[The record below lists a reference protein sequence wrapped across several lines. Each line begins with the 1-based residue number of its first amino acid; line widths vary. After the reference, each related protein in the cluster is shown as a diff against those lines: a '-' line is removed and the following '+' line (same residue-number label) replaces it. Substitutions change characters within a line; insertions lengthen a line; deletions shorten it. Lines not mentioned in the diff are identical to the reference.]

1 MASHHWNCRF
11 LVDDVKAAIEV
22 SRVTDSF
29 VSKEW
34 ISEAVK
40 RLMTDP
46 EGVIVKNNARRLRD
60 LALAAVEEGG
70 SVQRNL
76 ENFLRELRS
85 WKSVY

>member
-1 MASHHWNCRF
+1 M
-11 LVDDVKAAIEV
+11 DDVKAAIEV

-29 VSKEW
+29 VLKER

-46 EGVIVKNNARRLRD
+46 EGVIVKDNARRLRY

-76 ENFLRELRS
+76 ENFLRDLRS

>member
-1 MASHHWNCRF
+1 M
-11 LVDDVKAAIEV
+11 DDVKAAIEV

-29 VSKEW
+29 VLKER

-76 ENFLRELRS
+76 ENFLRDLRS
-85 WKSVY
+85 WTSVY